1 MSAILGVFEL
11 ANEPVQKSVARSML
25 ASMARRGLDNQSTWC
40 DGTALLSASRYQWE
54 TNILPGGDANV
65 ARHGHLA
72 GVADAT
78 LYYRDDLRRRLGISR
93 NEPNAD
99 SPSHLILFAY
109 EKWGE
114 RCVDFLEG
122 DFACV
127 VWDAKARRV
136 FLTRDFTGQRPL
148 FYSQRGTTLVVA
160 STLGGVVAHPSV
172 RSDLNLAAIAIDASA
187 LIYSAGNETCY
198 SDVSVVP
205 AGSTV
210 IVAAAGSRVTQWW
223 EPVVRT
229 SGATPLAE
237 AAEEL
242 RTVLGE
248 AVLQRTGENGVASV
262 WLSGG
267 RDSTAVF
274 AAGQHAISSKR
285 LAASLRPVS
294 LRLDAADPL
303 NEDRFIE
310 AVAGRWQS
318 RVTWMDV
325 AELGPLVQADGSGDR
340 DEPYAHLYENLIR
353 QLSERSLTSG
363 ARVALNGNGGDVL
376 FEVSH
381 VIVADYLAS
390 LRIRSVLHEWSAVR
404 TRGRRLS
411 SFVQWA
417 VTPLLP
423 TTAQNAVARIRGR
436 PLHRYFERPVPSWL
450 MPSFVKEHDIVARAR
465 AGSPRTTSGSRS
477 QHEMRWFLT
486 EPHFTRSAAICAE
499 YALETGVE
507 LRTPMLDARVVRL
520 AASRPASERRSQ
532 GQTKILLRR
541 AMAGLLPEF
550 VLAPR
555 AFKTG
560 TLRTYSAHAMASL
573 RTLMRQEFHDPMLAA
588 LGIASASELNRVS
601 ERFLA
606 GTVPRPV
613 AEQLVRALQCELW
626 LKARLADNRSVN
638 GRLAAAAPS
647 LRHDDELPLEVCA
660 SNPAARASGTSR
672 QLSGGGL

>member
-11 ANEPVQKSVARSML
+11 GNQPVQKSVARSML
-25 ASMARRGLDNQSTWC
+25 ASVARRGIDDQTIWC

-54 TNILPGGDANV
+54 TNIGSGTSAVV

-72 GVADAT
+72 VVADAT
-78 LYYRDDLRRRLGISR
+78 LYYTDDIRRRLGLSATD
-93 NEPNAD
+93 PNAD
-99 SPSHLILFAY
+99 SPSHLILWAY

-122 DFACV
+122 DYACI
-127 VWDAKARRV
+127 VWDAKARSV

-160 STLGGVVAHPSV
+160 STIGGVAAHPSV

-187 LIYSAGNETCY
+187 LLYSAGSDTCY
-198 SDVSVVP
+198 RDVAVVP
-205 AGSTV
+205 AGSAV
-210 IVAAAGSRVTQWW
+210 NVSAAQSRVSQWW
-223 EPVVRT
+223 EPVGRT
-229 SGATPLAE
+229 SPAKPFAE

-248 AVLQRTGENGVASV
+248 AVLQRTGESGVASV

-294 LRLDAADPL
+294 VRLDAADPL

-310 AVAGRWQS
+310 AVAGHWQS

-325 AELGPLVQADGSGDR
+325 AELGPLVQAEGSGDR
-340 DEPYAHLYENLIR
+340 DEPYAHLYESLMR
-353 QLSERSLTSG
+353 LLSERSLTSG

-376 FEVSH
+376 FEVSP
-381 VIVADYLAS
+381 VIIADYLAS

-436 PLHRYFERPVPSWL
+436 PLHGYFERPVPSWL
-450 MPSFVKEHDIVARAR
+450 MPSFVKEHDIVARAH
-465 AGSPRTTSGSRS
+465 AGAPRTTRGSRS
-477 QHEMRWFLT
+477 EHEMRWFLT
-486 EPHFTRSAAICAE
+486 EPHFARCAALCAE

-507 LRTPMLDARVVRL
+507 LRTPLLDARVVQL

-532 GQTKILLRR
+532 RETKILLRR
-541 AMAGLLPEF
+541 AMADLLPEF

-560 TLRTYSAHAMASL
+560 TLATYSAQAMASL
-573 RTLMRQEFHDPMLAA
+573 GPLMREAFRDPMLSA
-588 LGIASASELNRVS
+588 LGIASPGELSRVC

-606 GTVPRPV
+606 GTGTRSA
-613 AEQLVRALQCELW
+613 AEGLVRALQCELW
-626 LKARLADNRSVN
+626 LKARLGDKRKPN
-638 GRLAAAAPS
+638 GCFAAASAS
-647 LRHDDELPLEVCA
+647 SDDDHRTFEVSA
-660 SNPAARASGTSR
+660 SNAAAHASGTSR
-672 QLSGGGL
+672 QLSHGGL